1 MGKEWLDAVA
11 ANRKA
16 HRLSLD
22 DAESSSSHFIDQ
34 AEKLTGLARHP
45 LPMSLQFAF
54 AAVKASTNTMV
65 QTVDLDRA
73 HGLCVL
79 AVLDGHALARAAA
92 PKAKKTGVAFRQKNV
107 ASRFVDSA
115 AQSGEAL
122 LQGPLGEAAKK
133 IVEHWAKKAPKGF
146 QKDTRAALAHAV
158 ASGVALFAKERDLDL
173 GELAG
178 IGKAAPKEQRS
189 AAGAKHL
196 APPKE
201 LLAKI
206 FARLDDDAPR
216 LVLADWL
223 TEQGDPRGE
232 FIQLQCALGR
242 GTFGVGAKHVER
254 RGAKLPFAE
263 SRRHEE
269 AEKALLKRF
278 EKKWLEPVRAYVR
291 EWGFR
296 RGFLEKIVCDVEGF
310 IDGLEALSQ
319 EPVEKFHLRRFRP
332 KQLKKLHAAA
342 AHPTAWLFDLS
353 DNHLEASDLEL
364 LGSRCF
370 AGVSAL
376 DLCQNHFGD
385 AGAIAAAPLLPRTL
399 RRLSLASNELS
410 DAAVTALAKSAA
422 LPELTHLS
430 LGYNANLGDA
440 ALDALAGARSLQW
453 LQLSGTGITDGGA
466 ARLAKLSLPSLT
478 ELSFRSRTLG
488 AAGAKALVESKSL
501 SGLKV
506 LELSDG
512 TDAKVRA
519 AALAR
524 FGPPPEMRGP
534 IFFH

>member
-1 MGKEWLDAVA
+1 MGKESLAAVA

-22 DAESSSSHFIDQ
+22 DAEGSSSYFIEQ
-34 AEKLTGLARHP
+34 AEKATGFARQP
-45 LPMSLQFAF
+45 LPMSLRFAF
-54 AAVKASTNTMV
+54 AAVRASTDAMV
-65 QTVDLDRA
+65 HTDDLDRA

-92 PKAKKTGVAFRQKNV
+92 PKAKKTGVAFAKANV
-107 ASRFVDSA
+107 ASRFVEEWGH
-115 AQSGEAL
+115 SGPAL
-122 LQGPLGEAAKK
+122 LDGPLGEDARKL
-133 IVEHWAKKAPKGF
+133 VEHWAKKAPEGF
-146 QKDTRAALAHAV
+146 ESDTRVALAHAL
-158 ASGVALFAKERDLDL
+158 AAGVALFAKERGLDL
-173 GELAG
+173 GALGG
-178 IGKAAPKEQRS
+178 IGKPAPKEQRS

-242 GTFGVGAKHVER
+242 GTFGVGAKHIER
-254 RGAKLPFAE
+254 RGVKLPFAE

-269 AEKALLKRF
+269 AEKALLKKF
-278 EKKWLEPVRAYVR
+278 EKKWLEPVRRYVQ

-296 RGFLEKIVCDVEGF
+296 RGFLEKVVCDVEGF
-310 IDGLEALSQ
+310 VGGLEALSQ
-319 EPVEKFHLRRFRP
+319 EPVEKFHLCRFRAA
-332 KQLKKLHAAA
+332 QLKKLHALAP
-342 AHPTAWLFDLS
+342 HPTAWLYDLS

-370 AGVSAL
+370 AGVRAL
-376 DLCQNHFGD
+376 DLCQNRFGD
-385 AGAIAAAPLLPRTL
+385 AGAITAAPLLPRTL
-399 RRLSLASNELS
+399 RRLSMASNELS
-410 DAAVTALAKSAA
+410 DAAVTALAKSEAW
-422 LPELTHLS
+422 PKLTHLS

-440 ALDALAGARSLQW
+440 SLDALAGAKSLRW
-453 LQLSGTGITDGGA
+453 LQLSGTGVTDAGA
-466 ARLAKLSLPSLT
+466 ARLATLALPGLQ
-478 ELSFRSRTLG
+478 ELSIRSRVLTG
-488 AAGAKALVESKSL
+488 SGAKALVESKAL
-501 SGLKV
+501 SGLKF
-506 LELSDG
+506 LDLSDG
-512 TDAKVRA
+512 LDAKVRA

-524 FGPPPEMRGP
+524 FGPRPEMQDA